1 MKSGTAG
8 LRQIYHVVFRWVRPN
23 VDSFFRLQKP
33 KLWALAIL
41 AGLAGSAVAIAFR
54 HLIGNLQWLWSG
66 TTSEIFLG
74 RLSQIPWWVVVA
86 APTTGG
92 LLVGAILYFWGAGG
106 RAGGV
111 ADVIETRVSDTGQLS
126 LANASVGTL
135 ISAITLG
142 SGGSAGREGP
152 VIYYA
157 AAVAKILFQFF
168 DLPPSARR
176 SMLACGVAAG
186 IAASFN
192 SPIAG
197 VLFAHEVILGHFSMT
212 AFVPL
217 VISSV
222 IAAVISRGWFGEAPA
237 FILPH
242 FHITSYLEI
251 PAFALLGI
259 ACALVAIMFQ
269 ASLMGSE
276 WFNRRIPMPVFIRP
290 ALGGFAVGLIAL
302 VFPQVLGV
310 GYEATDAAL
319 SNRLDLGLMIM
330 LIVAKTLATSIT
342 LGTRMGGGV
351 FSPSLYLGAM
361 TGGAFGMVAA
371 SIFPQFASS
380 EGLYAIIGMGAV
392 AAAVLGAPISTAVM
406 IFELTGGFAF
416 SIALLFTIAIATGLT
431 QAAMGRSFFFWQL
444 YSRGVM
450 LEEGPHTHLSRQM
463 HVRDFAVSF
472 KPDEEVPV
480 FDPVNYPL
488 WLKES
493 DTLASALKLFSNSSE
508 TRLLVTRGRRNEP
521 VGWAYHIDAL
531 SNFNKALVEQS
542 REEHG

>member
-1 MKSGTAG
+1 MKSARVG
-8 LRQIYHVVFRWVRPN
+8 LRQIYYVLFRWVRPN
-23 VDSFFRLQKP
+23 LDSFLRLQKP

-41 AGLAGSAVAIAFR
+41 AGLAGSVVAILFR
-54 HLIGNLQWLWSG
+54 HLIGAFQWLWTG
-66 TTSEIFLG
+66 TMSEVFLG
-74 RLSQIPWWVVVA
+74 RLSEIPWWIVVA
-86 APTTGG
+86 APTAGG
-92 LLVGAILYFWGAGG
+92 LLVGAILHFWGPGE

-111 ADVIETRVSDTGQLS
+111 ADVIEARASDSEQLS
-126 LANASVGTL
+126 LRNASIGTL
-135 ISAITLG
+135 VSAITLG

-152 VIYYA
+152 VVYYA
-157 AAVAKILFQFF
+157 AAVAKYLFRFF
-168 DLPPSARR
+168 ELPPSARR

-222 IAAVISRGWFGEAPA
+222 IAAVVSRSWFGEAPA
-237 FILPH
+237 FILPD
-242 FHITSYLEI
+242 FQITSYLEI

-269 ASLMGSE
+269 ISLMGSD
-276 WFNRRIPMPVFIRP
+276 WFSRRLAIPTFIRP

-319 SNRLDLGLMIM
+319 SNQLELGLMIM
-330 LIVAKTLATSIT
+330 LIFAKTLASAIT
-342 LGTRMGGGV
+342 FGSRMGGGV

-371 SIFPQFASS
+371 GLFPQFASS

-392 AAAVLGAPISTAVM
+392 AAAVLGAPISTVVM
-406 IFELTGGFAF
+406 IFELTGGFTF
-416 SIALLFTIAIATGLT
+416 SIALLFTVSIATGLS

-444 YSRGVM
+444 HSRGVM
-450 LEEGPHTHLSRQM
+450 LEEGPHTHLAQQL
-463 HVRDFAVSF
+463 HVRDFTVPF
-472 KPDEEVPV
+472 KPDEEIPV
-480 FDPVNYPL
+480 FDPARYP
-488 WLKES
+488 
-493 DTLASALKLFSNSSE
+493 
-508 TRLLVTRGRRNEP
+508 
-521 VGWAYHIDAL
+521 
-531 SNFNKALVEQS
+531 
-542 REEHG
+542 